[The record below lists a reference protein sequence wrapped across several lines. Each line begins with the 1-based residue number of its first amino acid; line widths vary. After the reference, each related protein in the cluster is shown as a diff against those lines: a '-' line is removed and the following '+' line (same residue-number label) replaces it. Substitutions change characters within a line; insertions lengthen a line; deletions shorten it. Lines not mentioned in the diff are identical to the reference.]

1 MKVFTKEL
9 SIPSKGDFDAIN
21 ITDQVSDVVRES
33 EVREGAVLI
42 FYKHTTGAIL
52 MIEHEAGML
61 VDLEDMLERVAPE
74 LFEYKHHLR
83 GYDANGA
90 AHIRTAL
97 LSVSLTAP
105 VVEGE
110 LAIGT
115 YQEIIMLD
123 MDPGEKMR
131 TVLVQISGV

>member
-1 MKVFTKEL
+1 MKIFAREL
-9 SIPSKGDFDAIN
+9 TIPSRGDFDAIN
-21 ITDQVSDVVRES
+21 ITDRVSKVVEES
-33 EVREGAVLI
+33 KVQEGSALV

-61 VDLEDMLERVAPE
+61 VDLEDMLERIAPE
-74 LFEYKHHLR
+74 VGEYKHHLR
-83 GYDANGA
+83 GYDSNGA

-97 LSVSLTAP
+97 LPVSLSVPIQA
-105 VVEGE
+105 GA

-131 TVLVQISGV
+131 TVLVQVTGA